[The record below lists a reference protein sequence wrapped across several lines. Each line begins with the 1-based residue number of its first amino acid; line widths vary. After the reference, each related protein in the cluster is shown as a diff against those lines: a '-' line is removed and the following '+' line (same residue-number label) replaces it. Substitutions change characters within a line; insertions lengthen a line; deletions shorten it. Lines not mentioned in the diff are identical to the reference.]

1 MNEHLL
7 IEITLFER
15 AKSLACCV
23 LKRGIKLNCK
33 TFYQS
38 TTQKLL
44 GEITFNYMLTFDGK
58 KACSIIFLMFVCL
71 NVFYLFIDTHT
82 QTLRQNYLLKVFV
95 SLRFHAI
102 SLLVKSLAM
111 PSKFSAS

>member
-44 GEITFNYMLTFDGK
+44 GEITSNYMLTFDGK
-58 KACSIIFLMFVCL
+58 KRVQL
-71 NVFYLFIDTHT
+71 FY
-82 QTLRQNYLLKVFV
+82 
-95 SLRFHAI
+95 
-102 SLLVKSLAM
+102 
-111 PSKFSAS
+111 